1 MLQMLV
7 MIAQQARNN
16 FVVGMEQAIHK
27 RLNKW
32 LELKIR
38 QNSVQG
44 GGIQGGDYFTSNGTY
59 NGKSTRWH
67 MVRCCAEEVT
77 DAGPR
82 TSHTS

>member
-44 GGIQGGDYFTSNGTY
+44 GDYFTSNGPY
-59 NGKSTRWH
+59 NGKSTRWL